1 LICKIFLEKGA
12 LMPKKN
18 NKSDNCYD
26 VFSNNDYKINNL
38 STCVIGTGIHIDP
51 EPGWGMLIRPRSG
64 KSSQG
69 IILGGGEVDNGYRG
83 EIGVIIHNMT
93 GSSININKGEKIAQI
108 RPVRIEDIDFI
119 QVQELS
125 NSDRGS
131 KGFGASGDY

>member
-1 LICKIFLEKGA
+1 
-12 LMPKKN
+12 MPRKN

-26 VFSNNDYKINNL
+26 VFSNNDYHVNNL
-38 STCVIGTGIHIDP
+38 DTCVVCTGIHIEP
-51 EPGWGMLIRPRSG
+51 EKGWGMLIRPRSG

-69 IILGGGEVDNGYRG
+69 IITGGGEVDNGYRG
-83 EIGVIIHNMT
+83 EILVIIHNMT

-119 QVQELS
+119 HVQELS
-125 NSDRGS
+125 KSDRGS